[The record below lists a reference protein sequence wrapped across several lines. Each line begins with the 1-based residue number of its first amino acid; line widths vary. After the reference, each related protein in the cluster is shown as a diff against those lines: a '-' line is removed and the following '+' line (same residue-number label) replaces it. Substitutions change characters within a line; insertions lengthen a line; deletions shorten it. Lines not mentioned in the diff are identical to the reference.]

1 MHILFQEDE
10 MSANDSS
17 GESSGAESP
26 PPQDL
31 PPQPPPIPPPQSKA
45 TPTSRATSTA
55 PPTGT
60 PATTAAAAMV
70 APLLYQVPPN
80 GVIFSLA
87 QPPPGGGDQPQF
99 ITIPLSVA
107 MAATNGHQELDL
119 SNKKVK

>member
-1 MHILFQEDE
+1 

-26 PPQDL
+26 PPQD
-31 PPQPPPIPPPQSKA
+31 PPPQSQ
-45 TPTSRATSTA
+45 PSNITSRTTATTRPITTPGQQSTSTS
-55 PPTGT
+55 GT
-60 PATTAAAAMV
+60 AAMV

-87 QPPPGGGDQPQF
+87 QTQAGTANGDQPQF